1 MTAMSGKAPPPPG
14 LFLAVSLLSG
24 SLLGFQVLLL
34 RLFTLIYGHHFASM
48 VISLA
53 LLGLGAGGSFL
64 RLFRTRLLP
73 RFSWSFFLCCV
84 LFAAS
89 LPLCLSL
96 AGTISFNP
104 LQVVW
109 DKGQWL
115 SLLGLYLVF
124 ALPFFLGGTGIGL
137 ALTFG
142 RYRISRIYAADLFGA
157 AAGGG
162 LMLAILFLLSPV
174 QALAVLSGCGLL
186 AALLSGPALFSGRG
200 LLLPGGILLAAAL
213 LAVWPGLWPE
223 PEPSEYKGLSRTLL
237 LPEAEKIIEKD
248 TPFGR
253 VSVVQSPRV
262 PFRYAP
268 GLSHR
273 CSADL
278 PEQLG
283 LFVDGEM
290 AGVINPGKIEK
301 VSPGV
306 TDCLPTAAAY
316 HLLDSPEVLCNQ
328 AGQGLCILEGLQHSA
343 GSIAGVQDNPALVSL
358 LKQTLGAKA
367 ALYRSPEVDLFSGT
381 LRGFLASEPGPYDLI
396 RLWSPGGRGI
406 SLRGQP
412 LQEEFDFTV
421 QAFMTYLDHLRDG
434 GFLLVSHWLSPLW
447 SETVK
452 LAATAREA
460 LLNLGQ
466 SDPKQS
472 MGLILSQSTALLLV
486 KKGRFQAGQR
496 EALRSFA
503 DKRGFRVLF
512 FDELQAAE
520 KSGLKADQA
529 AELLTRMHALLGKEG
544 SAGFKFH
551 VRPATDASPY
561 FNRFFTWRSLPEL
574 WQLRT
579 RGGGFLQWGYL
590 VLVLTL
596 VQAVAA
602 GTLLILLPV
611 GLARTGSG
619 GGARL
624 GALVYFTCLGLAFLF
639 VEIGLMQKMTL
650 LLGQPLLAVTLA
662 LVSVLFFAGLGSS
675 RAEKIGLFPAV
686 VAISGL
692 CLVYLLFLPDLLAA
706 CLGWPLGARLAIGL
720 AVSGLP
726 AFFMGIPF
734 PSGLRALQDSA
745 PAWPPW
751 AFAVNGCASVVSPLL
766 AVLICVHLGFAWL
779 MGAAMLL
786 YVLALVVYPRLS
798 AD

>member
-1 MTAMSGKAPPPPG
+1 MSREAHPPPG
-14 LFLAVSLLSG
+14 LFLAVALVSG

-34 RLFTLIYGHHFASM
+34 RLFTLMYGHHFASM

-64 RLFRTRLLP
+64 RLFRTRLQP
-73 RFSWSFFLCCV
+73 RFSWSFFLSCV

-89 LPLCLSL
+89 LPVCLSL
-96 AGTISFNP
+96 AGRISFNP

-115 SLLGLYLVF
+115 SLSGLYLLF

-162 LMLAILFLLSPV
+162 LMLGSLFLLTPV

-186 AALLSGPALFSGRG
+186 AALSAGRVLFSGSR
-200 LLLPGGILLAAAL
+200 LLPPGGILLAAAL
-213 LAVWPGLWPE
+213 LTAWPGLWPE
-223 PEPSEYKGLSRTLL
+223 PVPSEYKGLSRTLL
-237 LPEAEKIIEKD
+237 LPEAEKIMERD

-290 AGVINPGKIEK
+290 AGVINLGERGK
-301 VSPGV
+301 VSPGA

-316 HLLDSPEVLCNQ
+316 RLLDSPKVLCNQ

-343 GSIAGVQDNPALVSL
+343 ASIAGVQDNPALVSL
-358 LKQTLGAKA
+358 LKRTLGAGGA
-367 ALYRSPEVDLFSGT
+367 GLYHSPEVDLFSGT
-381 LRGFLASEPGPYDLI
+381 LRAFLAAQPGPYDLI
-396 RLWSPGGRGI
+396 RLWSPGGRGM

-412 LQEEFDFTV
+412 LKEEFDFTT
-421 QAFMTYLDHLRDG
+421 QAFRSYLDHLRDG
-434 GFLLVSHWLSPLW
+434 GLILVSHWLSPLW
-447 SETVK
+447 SETFK

-460 LLNLGQ
+460 LLALGQ
-466 SDPKQS
+466 SDPGPG

-496 EALRSFA
+496 EGLEAFGEKL
-503 DKRGFRVLF
+503 GFRVLF
-512 FDELQAAE
+512 FDELQAGQ
-520 KSGLKADQA
+520 KSDQKAGQDAGLRTGMQ
-529 AELLTRMHALLGKEG
+529 ALLEKEG
-544 SAGFKFH
+544 SRGFKFH

-590 VLVLTL
+590 VLILTL

-611 GLARTGSG
+611 GLAGSGPG
-619 GGARL
+619 GGAGPGR
-624 GALVYFTCLGLAFLF
+624 LVYFTCLGLAFLF

-650 LLGQPLLAVTLA
+650 LLGQPLLAVSLA
-662 LVSVLFFAGLGSS
+662 LVSILFFAGLGSS
-675 RAEKIGLFPAV
+675 RSEKIGLFPAV
-686 VAISGL
+686 AAISGL
-692 CLVYLLFLPDLLAA
+692 CLVYLLFLPALFAA
-706 CLGWPLGARLAIGL
+706 CLAWPLWARLAMGL

-734 PSGLRALQDSA
+734 PSGLSALQDSA
-745 PAWPPW
+745 PAWTPW
-751 AFAVNGCASVVSPLL
+751 AFAVNGCASVISPLL

-786 YVLALVVYPRLS
+786 YILALVVYPRLS

>member
-1 MTAMSGKAPPPPG
+1 MSREAQPPPG
-14 LFLAVSLLSG
+14 LFLAVALVSG

-34 RLFTLIYGHHFASM
+34 RLFTLMYGHHFASM

-64 RLFRTRLLP
+64 RLFRTRLQP
-73 RFSWSFFLCCV
+73 WFSWSFFLCCV
-84 LFAAS
+84 LFAVS
-89 LPLCLSL
+89 LPVCLGL
-96 AGTISFNP
+96 AGRISFNP

-109 DKGQWL
+109 DRGQWL
-115 SLLGLYLVF
+115 SLAGLYLVF
-124 ALPFFLGGTGIGL
+124 ALPFFLGGSGIGL
-137 ALTFG
+137 VLTFG

-162 LMLAILFLLSPV
+162 LMLGSLFLLSPV

-186 AALLSGPALFSGRG
+186 AALSAGRVLFSGRG
-200 LLLPGGILLAAAL
+200 LLLPGVTLLAAVL
-213 LAVWPGLWPE
+213 LAAWPGLWPE
-223 PEPSEYKGLSRTLL
+223 PVPSEYKGLSRTLL
-237 LPEAEKIIEKD
+237 LPEAEKIMERD

-253 VSVVQSPRV
+253 ISVVRSPRV

-268 GLSHR
+268 GLSHH
-273 CSADL
+273 CSAAL

-290 AGVINPGKIEK
+290 AGVINLGERRK
-301 VSPGV
+301 VSPGA

-316 HLLDSPEVLCNQ
+316 RLLDSPEVLCNQ

-343 GSIAGVQDNPALVSL
+343 ASIAGVQDNPALVSL
-358 LKQTLGAKA
+358 LKRTLGAGEA
-367 ALYRSPEVDLFSGT
+367 GLYHSPEVDLFSGT
-381 LRGFLASEPGPYDLI
+381 LRAFLAAEPGPYDLI
-396 RLWSPGGRGI
+396 RLWSPGGRGM
-406 SLRGQP
+406 SLRSQP
-412 LQEEFDFTV
+412 LQEEFDFTT

-434 GFLLVSHWLSPLW
+434 GLILVSHWLSPLW

-460 LLNLGQ
+460 LLALGQ
-466 SDPKQS
+466 SDPEQS

-486 KKGRFQAGQR
+486 QKGRFQAGQR
-496 EALRSFA
+496 EELDAFGE
-503 DKRGFRVLF
+503 KRGFRVLF
-512 FDELQAAE
+512 FDELQAGPE
-520 KSGLKADQA
+520 SGEREGQT
-529 AELLTRMHALLGKEG
+529 AELLLRMQALLEKGG
-544 SAGFKFH
+544 SRGFKFH

-590 VLVLTL
+590 VLILTL

-611 GLARTGSG
+611 GLAGTGSG
-619 GGARL
+619 GSAGL
-624 GALVYFTCLGLAFLF
+624 GTLVYFTCLGLAFLF

-650 LLGQPLLAVTLA
+650 LLGQPLLAVSLA
-662 LVSVLFFAGLGSS
+662 LVSILFFAGLGSS
-675 RAEKIGLFPAV
+675 RSERIGLFPAAA
-686 VAISGL
+686 AISGL
-692 CLVYLLFLPDLLAA
+692 CLVYLLFLPALFAVS
-706 CLGWPLGARLAIGL
+706 LGWPLGARLGL
-720 AVSGLP
+720 GVVLCGLP

-734 PSGLRALQDSA
+734 PSGLSALLDRA

-786 YVLALVVYPRLS
+786 YILALVVYPRL
-798 AD
+798 